1 MLRRRTTI
9 AVITAVT
16 TGIALVSPVQAEVDS
31 PGPGLSSVSSTSS
44 AGDSELPEGIPEW
57 AGSAVV
63 SEETALVF
71 DVALAVLQTGAFVA
85 KVAAVVT
92 PLIPNG
98 ENMLRDALRSLGIQ
112 V

>member
-1 MLRRRTTI
+1 MLRPRMSI
-9 AVITAVT
+9 ALITAVT
-16 TGIALVSPVQAEVDS
+16 VGIALVSPVQAQDDS
-31 PGPGLSSVSSTSS
+31 PQTGLSSVSSTSS
-44 AGDSELPEGIPEW
+44 DNESELPEEIPAW

-71 DVALAVLQTGAFVA
+71 DVALAVFQAGAFVT

-98 ENMLRDALRSLGIQ
+98 ENMLRDALRNLGVQ